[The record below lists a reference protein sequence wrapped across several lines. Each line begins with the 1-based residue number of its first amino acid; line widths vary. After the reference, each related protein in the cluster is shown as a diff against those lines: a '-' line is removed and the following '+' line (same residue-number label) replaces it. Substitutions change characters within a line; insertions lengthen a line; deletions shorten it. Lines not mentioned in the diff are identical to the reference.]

1 MMMQCLLVCEGS
13 SDAPLATHIG
23 QLLNSYGRHPA
34 DFNVSIDGQRLVDK
48 VLNGLGM
55 ASHYDLIFIHR
66 DADRAGVDA
75 RYREI
80 TDAIRQS
87 EYTGPWVG
95 VVPVRMTEA
104 WLLLDEAAIR
114 KVVHWP
120 NGSAPVTLP
129 SPNEVERRANPREIL
144 NFALLDASEAR
155 GRRRDD
161 LRRNLPAFRRSLLEN
176 LPVAGPLEQLPSW
189 SRFRDDTVAAL
200 RQLNG

>member
-1 MMMQCLLVCEGS
+1 MQCLLVCEGS
-13 SDAPLATHIG
+13 SDAPLTTHIR
-23 QLLNSYGRHPA
+23 QLLNSCGNHTA
-34 DFNVSIDGQRLVDK
+34 DFNVSRDGQRLIDK
-48 VLNGLGM
+48 VMNGLDM
-55 ASHYDLIFIHR
+55 APHYDLVFIHR

-80 TDAIRQS
+80 TEAIRQS

-114 KVVHWP
+114 RAVRRP
-120 NGSAPVTLP
+120 NGSGPLTLP

-144 NFALLDASEAR
+144 NSALLDASDAR

-161 LRRNLPAFRRSLLEN
+161 LRRNLPTLRRNLLQA
-176 LPVAGPLEQLPSW
+176 LPVGGALEQLASW
-189 SRFRDDTVAAL
+189 TRFRDDTVTAL
-200 RQLNG
+200 GQISR